1 MEAAEIARADARA
14 RGWTEPAA
22 RIFYDQR
29 YGYYSV
35 SFYFPGEDRGTGGMG
50 MKRTFL
56 DAIDGRLIGE
66 RIPWHG
72 TAADVFMQTPR
83 SGRWKG
89 AARDRARA

>member
-1 MEAAEIARADARA
+1 
-14 RGWTEPAA
+14 
-22 RIFYDQR
+22 
-29 YGYYSV
+29 
-35 SFYFPGEDRGTGGMG
+35 MG